1 MAIELPIR
9 TAVVCHDAG
18 AANVVIASLL
28 ETGRKDWRAYM
39 QGPAKKIWE
48 SAFPEVVLY
57 DSIEQAIEGSELLI
71 SGTGWASDIEHE
83 SRRVAKGKTVKTIAV
98 IDHWVNYA
106 ERFVR
111 NDEQILPDEFW
122 VTDKYAL
129 ELALVAFP
137 GKFVL
142 QVPNYYLEKQLRNI
156 ALLGKPSNP
165 ELLYILE
172 PIRSNWGRNIPGEF
186 QALEYFISKFPQLGM
201 PKETLICLRPHPSD
215 IEGKYN
221 DWINLY
227 SNMNIKLDY
236 SISITESLGR
246 ATWVAGCESFALAL
260 ALMAGRTVYCTLP
273 PWAPACR
280 LPHSGLIQ
288 LRELSK

>member
-57 DSIEQAIEGSELLI
+57 DSIEQAIEGSVLLI

-83 SRRVAKGKTVKTIAV
+83 ARRVAQLLNVKSVSI

-111 NDEQILPDEFW
+111 NGKQVLPDEIW
-122 VTDKYAL
+122 VTDEYAL
-129 ELALVAFP
+129 TLALSTFP
-137 GKFVL
+137 DKPVL
-142 QVPNYYLEKQLRNI
+142 QIPNYYLEKQLRDI
-156 ALLGKPSNP
+156 AVLNKSSVP

-172 PIRSNWGRNIPGEF
+172 PIQSNWGHDSLGEF
-186 QALEYFISKFPQLGM
+186 QALEYFINMM
-201 PKETLICLRPHPSD
+201 PKLGIPEETLISLRPHPSD
-215 IEGKYN
+215 LEGKYN
-221 DWINLY
+221 NWIK
-227 SNMNIKLDY
+227 SHSDMNIKLDD

-246 ATWVAGCESFALAL
+246 ASWVAGCESFALAI
-260 ALMAGRTVYCTLP
+260 ALLAGRTVYCTLP